1 MMLHPSTIAAAVL
14 TGLALLLAVAVWRDI
29 QSHRIPNRLVLSGL
43 LLGLT
48 CNGLLPLLAQAPIA
62 QVGTLGWTDSLLG
75 ALAGLAVLLPMYLLR
90 ALGAGDVKLLAMV
103 GAFIGPQAVLGA
115 ALGTLVA
122 GGVLALAA
130 ALRWRVV
137 GLMLGN
143 VKTMVQSGVVQLG
156 AGEAPRMVQPG
167 ASAGQLPYAIAIAAG
182 TVGYLVWASWAG
194 KL

>member
-1 MMLHPSTIAAAVL
+1 MPLHPSTIAALVQAS
-14 TGLALLLAVAVWRDI
+14 LAGLLAMAVWSDV

-48 CNGLLPLLAQAPIA
+48 CNGLLPLVADPPLGQI
-62 QVGTLGWTDSLLG
+62 GTLGWTDSLLG

-103 GAFIGPQAVLGA
+103 GAFVGPQAVLGA
-115 ALGTLVA
+115 ALGTMVA
-122 GGVLALAA
+122 GGVLAVAA

-137 GLMLGN
+137 GVMLGN

-156 AGEAPRMVQPG
+156 AGEAPRMVQPSE
-167 ASAGQLPYAIAIAAG
+167 SAGQLPYAIAIAAG
-182 TVGYLVWASWAG
+182 TVGYLVWASLMG
-194 KL
+194 R

>member
-1 MMLHPSTIAAAVL
+1 MTLHPDTIAAVVL
-14 TGLALLLAVAVWRDI
+14 LILAILLAIAVWGDV

-48 CNGLLPLLAQAPIA
+48 CNGLLPLWAQPPHGQI
-62 QVGTLGWTDSLLG
+62 GTLGWADALLG
-75 ALAGLAVLLPMYLLR
+75 MAAGLAVLLPMYLLR

-103 GAFIGPQAVLGA
+103 GAFLGPQAVLGA

-137 GLMLGN
+137 GAMLSN
-143 VKTMVQSGVVQLG
+143 VSAMVQSGVVQLS
-156 AGEAPRMVQPG
+156 AGETPRVVQPL

-182 TVGYLVWASWAG
+182 TAGYLVWVNLLAN
-194 KL
+194 

>member
-1 MMLHPSTIAAAVL
+1 MPLHPSTIAALVQAS
-14 TGLALLLAVAVWRDI
+14 LAGLLAMAVWSDV

-48 CNGLLPLLAQAPIA
+48 CNGLLPLVADPPLGQI
-62 QVGTLGWTDSLLG
+62 GTLGWTDSLLG

-103 GAFIGPQAVLGA
+103 GAFVGPQAVLGA
-115 ALGTLVA
+115 ALGTMVA
-122 GGVLALAA
+122 GGVLAVAA

-137 GLMLGN
+137 GVMLGN

-156 AGEAPRMVQPG
+156 AGEAPRMVQPS

-182 TVGYLVWASWAG
+182 TVGYLVWASLMG
-194 KL
+194 R

>member
-1 MMLHPSTIAAAVL
+1 MPLHPSTIAALVQAS
-14 TGLALLLAVAVWRDI
+14 LAILLATAVWSDV

-48 CNGLLPLLAQAPIA
+48 CNGLLPLVADPPLGQI
-62 QVGTLGWTDSLLG
+62 GTLGWTGSLLG

-90 ALGAGDVKLLAMV
+90 ALGAGDVKLMAMV

-122 GGVLALAA
+122 GGVLAVAA

-137 GLMLGN
+137 GVMLGN

-156 AGEAPRMVQPG
+156 AGETPRMVQPS

-182 TVGYLVWASWAG
+182 TVGYLVWASLAG
-194 KL
+194 R